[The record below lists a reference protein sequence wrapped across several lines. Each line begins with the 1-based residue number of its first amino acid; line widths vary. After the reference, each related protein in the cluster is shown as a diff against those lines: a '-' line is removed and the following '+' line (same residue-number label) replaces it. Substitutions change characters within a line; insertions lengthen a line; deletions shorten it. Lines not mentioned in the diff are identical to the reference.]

1 VTTTDLYSTIA
12 GLAGHVGPL
21 PSNVEGANLV
31 PVLMNGGVLPDGM
44 DHLSRNFHEGGEV
57 YFHWPM
63 NFGGFNRTK
72 PSSAVRDGDFKFYL
86 EYAENG
92 GDDKLFLYNLATD
105 IGESVNLASSMPEKV
120 AELRAKMD
128 RYFESIDASFAF
140 DVKDN
145 ITLQWDASAPGAEL
159 NRWRSTIK
167 VGNKPAEMW
176 TLGAETKEPQRQ
188 SIETHQPGLPDH
200 AFHFDGDDAMDRLF
214 FQVGDDGPR
223 KVVLN
228 PGTPD
233 WDRSASM
240 EFWVRLDSIVNGQV
254 LFESGNDTSGI
265 SASLGD
271 ADSDGKTND
280 LRFRILGLTGP
291 NGGLGGVLN
300 SLTVTAPIDRF
311 ADPQGDFVHI
321 VTVFNDDPNDRYG
334 EIYVNGALA
343 AHVDGLT
350 GVEQSLQW
358 DGYDNSGL
366 GNVGGNGIGG
376 NGGSGDLPFSG
387 GFRGQMALFRF
398 RNHVVSASTILDS
411 YNSVLEPVDY
421 GIHSV
426 AGSALVPVIRPANV
440 SLDAHES
447 ASLMVVEERT
457 DVLGVG
463 LDVDAVIGG
472 PITLDAIESGTAG
485 ALTAGTLFTSY
496 LLQFDPANN
505 NGAVTESVTGSVQF
519 SQEILAILFDSAS
532 LADSDAL
539 LGAIGDY
546 GIEADRGMLLS
557 GGDFLTI
564 SSDRRTL
571 EFDLSIP
578 GDELLQ
584 FRVVTDQV
592 QSADFDKN
600 WFVNSAD
607 LAIWEAAYGISDLAD
622 ADLDGQTTGL
632 DFLIWQ
638 RQAQG
643 GNPLSVSTAVPEP
656 ATWLLAV
663 GLLPLLGWS
672 RG

>member
-1 VTTTDLYSTIA
+1 V
-12 GLAGHVGPL
+12 
-21 PSNVEGANLV
+21 
-31 PVLMNGGVLPDGM
+31 
-44 DHLSRNFHEGGEV
+44 
-57 YFHWPM
+57 
-63 NFGGFNRTK
+63 
-72 PSSAVRDGDFKFYL
+72 
-86 EYAENG
+86 
-92 GDDKLFLYNLATD
+92 
-105 IGESVNLASSMPEKV
+105 
-120 AELRAKMD
+120 
-128 RYFESIDASFAF
+128 
-140 DVKDN
+140 
-145 ITLQWDASAPGAEL
+145 
-159 NRWRSTIK
+159 
-167 VGNKPAEMW
+167 
-176 TLGAETKEPQRQ
+176 
-188 SIETHQPGLPDH
+188 
-200 AFHFDGDDAMDRLF
+200 
-214 FQVGDDGPR
+214 
-223 KVVLN
+223 
-228 PGTPD
+228 
-233 WDRSASM
+233 
-240 EFWVRLDSIVNGQV
+240 
-254 LFESGNDTSGI
+254 
-265 SASLGD
+265 GD

-447 ASLMVVEERT
+447 ASLTVVEERT

-505 NGAVTESVTGSVQF
+505 NGAITESVTGSVQF

-532 LADSDAL
+532 LADSDAQ

-546 GIEADRGMLLS
+546 GTEIDRGLLLS
-557 GGDFLTI
+557 GSDFLTI

-571 EFDLSIP
+571 SFDLSLP

-592 QSADFDKN
+592 LAADFDKN
-600 WFVNSAD
+600 GFVNSAD

-672 RG
+672 RGYSREMIGGLTRPTRSKACAKR